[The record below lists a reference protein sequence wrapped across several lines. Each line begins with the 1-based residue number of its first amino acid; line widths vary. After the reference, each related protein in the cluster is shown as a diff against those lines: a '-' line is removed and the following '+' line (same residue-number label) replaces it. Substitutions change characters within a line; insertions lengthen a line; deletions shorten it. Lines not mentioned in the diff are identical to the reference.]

1 MGRPTTGDA
10 ERDLVLDVVLEIL
23 DDEGSD
29 AVRVRDVAE
38 RSRVSSKT
46 IYKLFGTRDDLI
58 IDAVARFMRLVV
70 YANFSLPE
78 ADESIYDATV
88 RAAKAMFTP
97 FEQHPR
103 MLEAFH
109 QARSGP
115 GGDRLNEAGRAAA
128 YRVRDNLVRQEDAAY
143 NRDYEE
149 ILENVFTGLVT
160 RYVQGRIELQDIV
173 PTIERVVARLALAH
187 EPNRTF
193 A

>member
-10 ERDLVLDVVLEIL
+10 ESDLVLDVVLEIL

>member
-10 ERDLVLDVVLEIL
+10 ERELVLDVVLEIL

>member
-1 MGRPTTGDA
+1 MARPTTGVA

>member
-10 ERDLVLDVVLEIL
+10 ERELVLDVVLEIL

-187 EPNRTF
+187 EPNRNF
-193 A
+193 V